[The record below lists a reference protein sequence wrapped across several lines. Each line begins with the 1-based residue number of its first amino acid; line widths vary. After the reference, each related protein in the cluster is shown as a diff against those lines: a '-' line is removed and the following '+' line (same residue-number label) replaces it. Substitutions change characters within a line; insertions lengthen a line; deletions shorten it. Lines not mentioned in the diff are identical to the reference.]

1 MNALPILDPRVLDR
15 LREWGG
21 PELLGRMI
29 ELFLE
34 LGPDRLASLRAGLEE
49 GDFDAVGGV
58 AHSLKSSA
66 GNLGAERLRVASARL
81 EEVANT
87 GDREQIEVEAA
98 ALEGEYT
105 EVVVALKS
113 VRSPAQQARN
123 P

>member
-1 MNALPILDPRVLDR
+1 MNTLPILDPNVLDR

-34 LGPDRLASLRAGLEE
+34 LGPDRLGSLRTGLAE
-49 GDFDAVGGV
+49 GDFEAVGRV

-66 GNLGAERLRVASARL
+66 GNLGAERLRAASAGL
-81 EEVANT
+81 EELT
-87 GDREQIEVEAA
+87 SEGDREQIEAGA
-98 ALEGEYT
+98 ALLEREYA
-105 EVVVALKS
+105 EVIVALKS
-113 VRSPAQQARN
+113 VHSPTQQARN